1 MQSKI
6 LLWNIFRNYVCSLL
20 LLKMKKKIKSSNKIE
35 RDICLTGFTR
45 TSKEKSVQ
53 CLEIGLFF
61 FWILAHSL
69 IHFYFFSFKQPPIF
83 IIWRKDTL
91 CLTPSTIFHPK
102 LYFFTLLY
110 FFLFLNRE
118 ETIPHDTFFTT
129 HIFQIFGRRRS
140 ISSGIVFLRFLVNSW
155 NYW

>member
-6 LLWNIFRNYVCSLL
+6 LFWNIFRNYVCSLL

-45 TSKEKSVQ
+45 TSK

-61 FWILAHSL
+61 FWILARSL
-69 IHFYFFSFKQPPIF
+69 IHFYFFSFKQLPIF
-83 IIWRKDTL
+83 IIMEKRYPL
-91 CLTPSTIFHPK
+91 STPFNDSPPK
-102 LYFFTLLY
+102 IILLHIII
-110 FFLFLNRE
+110 FFLFLTRE
-118 ETIPHDTFFTT
+118 KTIPHDTFFTT